1 MELDMFLKVL
11 RTVKNMNTTGQI
23 KTFQG
28 VENST
33 ELWTVPDRLKFL
45 KLLETVDNMNDT
57 GLDAK
62 YNPSFLSESD

>member
-33 ELWTVPDRLKFL
+33 EL
-45 KLLETVDNMNDT
+45 
-57 GLDAK
+57 
-62 YNPSFLSESD
+62 